1 MPQGRC
7 DIEFAEAC
15 IRSSLAETLTKSME
29 GKGRQNLLGPDQL
42 ALQLIEDAI
51 KSITTVGVPLLVYH
65 HVLTRYAIRL
75 VQDGNEPL
83 PSDRE
88 TAWSST
94 TSFLRKPA
102 QHSVVA
108 YSSTLSSIQTR
119 R

>member
-1 MPQGRC
+1 MYGRELAGLRVPQGRY
-7 DIEFAEAC
+7 DFEFAKAC

-29 GKGRQNLLGPDQL
+29 DKGRSNLLGPDQP

-51 KSITTVGVPLLVYH
+51 KSITAVGAPLLVYH
-65 HVLTRYAIRL
+65 HVLTKYVIRL

-108 YSSTLSSIQTR
+108 
-119 R
+119 